1 MQRFPV
7 VYKANSG
14 IPERFCHMA
23 ERPVHPPNQS
33 GKNQMLTL
41 LFLS

>member
-14 IPERFCHMA
+14 IPERCCHMA
-23 ERPVHPPNQS
+23 
-33 GKNQMLTL
+33 
-41 LFLS
+41 